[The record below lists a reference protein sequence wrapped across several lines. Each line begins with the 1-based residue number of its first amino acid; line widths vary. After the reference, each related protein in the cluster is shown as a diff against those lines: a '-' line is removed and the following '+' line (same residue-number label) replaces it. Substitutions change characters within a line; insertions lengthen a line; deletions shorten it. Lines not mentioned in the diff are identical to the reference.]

1 MLRPAAA
8 LLMGVLLLGASP
20 AGAEVYR
27 WQDAEG
33 NPVFS
38 DSPPGKGQARGGT
51 QRIEL
56 PPAQTVPAFK
66 PPPPG
71 PAAQEGA
78 SDTPA
83 ARAPYARFAIVSPE
97 PDSAIRD
104 NAGNLHIETV
114 LEPPLQAHDYV
125 VLYLDEHAVAE
136 GPQTTFQLFH
146 VDRGTHTVHA
156 VVRDG
161 AHRSVIATE
170 PVSFTL
176 LRVSVL
182 TNPLQ
187 PRPEPLP
194 SGPRQPRLRQR

>member
-1 MLRPAAA
+1 
-8 LLMGVLLLGASP
+8 MGLLLLGASP

-33 NPVFS
+33 NTVFS

-56 PPAQTVPAFK
+56 PRAQTVPAFK

-71 PAAQEGA
+71 PAPQGA
-78 SDTPA
+78 SDTSAPA
-83 ARAPYARFAIVSPE
+83 PRVPYARFAIVSPE

-104 NAGNLHIETV
+104 NAGNLNIETV

-125 VLYLDEHAVAE
+125 VLYLDEQAVAE
-136 GPQTTFQLFH
+136 GPQTTFQIFH

-194 SGPRQPRLRQR
+194 SGPRQPRPRQR